1 MDMKK
6 IVMAAT
12 LVSIVTGG
20 EVSALAAKTQ
30 QSVAKFT
37 HVKVTKHKVTGY
49 TTAKSHIELLKLK
62 HREKSSTTANKHGKF
77 TLTVKHNNLTKLN
90 FKLKATKAGLK
101 ARTYTHKAKS
111 TNNVGSSTSDS
122 HPNKPITPSESSNLQ
137 EKPNKPSIPSHPNKP
152 GKPGKPGIPGTTTPS
167 GNTTT
172 EPGKP
177 GTPAPTI
184 PGGNTTAEPGQSG
197 TPAPTIPGGNTAS
210 NGDVNVSTPTN
221 NDKKPVNPVAPAE
234 PTPAQ
239 PGESNTT
246 NPDKKP
252 VQSETKDPNA

>member
-62 HREKSSTTANKHGKF
+62 HGEKASTTANKHGKF

-90 FKLKATKAGLK
+90 FKLKATKVGLK
-101 ARTYTHKAKS
+101 ARTYTHKA
-111 TNNVGSSTSDS
+111 TNNMGSTSNS
-122 HPNKPITPSESSNLQ
+122 HPSKPIAPSESSNLQ
-137 EKPNKPSIPSHPNKP
+137 EKPNKPSLPSHPIKP
-152 GKPGKPGIPGTTTPS
+152 GKPGTSGTTNPGTTNPVK
-167 GNTTT
+167 
-172 EPGKP
+172 PGKP
-177 GTPAPTI
+177 GN
-184 PGGNTTAEPGQSG
+184 PG
-197 TPAPTIPGGNTAS
+197 
-210 NGDVNVSTPTN
+210 
-221 NDKKPVNPVAPAE
+221 
-234 PTPAQ
+234 
-239 PGESNTT
+239 TT
-246 NPDKKP
+246 NPGTTSCFLNDLIII
-252 VQSETKDPNA
+252 T